1 MDENLGG
8 SFSIIET
15 IADISN
21 SNPENG
27 VEDLIGIPS
36 TNANKP
42 LTTVRFFNH
51 NDFYTVHGD
60 DASLATETVPGCNM
74 IKYMGEEPKLSYN
87 VLNKHLF
94 ERFVRELLLIKQ
106 YRVEVYIRSAPGR
119 NNDWKVEFKGSPGN
133 LTQFEDI
140 LFDNSGTSVVN
151 SSVMAVNLV
160 KNKILAIATVNT
172 TEFKFSLSE
181 FADNEFYTEL
191 EAFVAQINPK
201 ECLVPNGESPD
212 LIALRTRLCR
222 NGIMVVKI
230 KRTDFT
236 PNGIDQDLN
245 RLLYFPE
252 GQQKNCNT
260 LSETNKKDA
269 LGSLQAV
276 IKYLNLT
283 GDDSNFNQFR
293 IATQDVH
300 RYVRLDSAAIS
311 ALHLFPPPGTR
322 GRGGFKSVFEVL
334 DCCVT
339 GQGRRLL
346 EQWFRQPLRD
356 INVISDRLEIVD
368 VIVKDAEM
376 RSTLRSS
383 CLPKA
388 PDMLLLSKKLSNKK
402 ASLQD
407 CYKIYQIVDNIPGLL
422 SILRKADNK
431 CINSILV
438 NPIKDFVSDMEKY
451 QCMIEE
457 TLNMDLVDRG
467 EFLVKPSFDKDL
479 EELFEKKNK
488 VEEKIQTIFQSAA
501 RDLGVDPG
509 KTMKLECTERLGYFY
524 KLTLKDEKI
533 LRGNK
538 KYQIMEAVKAGVRF
552 TDNRLKELNSD
563 YMDICSNYE
572 QLQKNLVKEIMEVA
586 VGYSDTLRSLN
597 MCIAQVDVLS
607 AFAHAASSAP
617 TAFVKPTILP
627 EGSGVL
633 RLVRARHPCIE
644 KQDNISFI
652 PNSIDLKQGETILNI
667 VTGPN
672 MGGKSTYMRS
682 VALCVFLAHIGSFVP
697 CQEAEI
703 SLVDCILTRVGSS
716 DCEQKGLST
725 FMLEMVETGGIVRS
739 ATQNSLVI
747 IDELGRGTSTYD
759 GCSIAWSVAEYLVKE
774 VKSFSLF
781 ATHFHEI
788 TSIATKY
795 PEVQNL
801 HVSAVVTK
809 DTLTPLYQVRKGPCD
824 KSYGIHCARIARF
837 PLDVLKQAEEYQR
850 ELEFA
855 SGMKYI
861 NDYEFS
867 LKRKLIEDGDVVV
880 SDTLKKI
887 KKIDFN
893 SLSDE
898 ELLNQ
903 LQELREE
910 SLATGNLFLKG
921 LLENVV

>member
-1 MDENLGG
+1 
-8 SFSIIET
+8 
-15 IADISN
+15 
-21 SNPENG
+21 
-27 VEDLIGIPS
+27 
-36 TNANKP
+36 
-42 LTTVRFFNH
+42 
-51 NDFYTVHGD
+51 
-60 DASLATETVPGCNM
+60 M

-106 YRVEVYIRSAPGR
+106 YRVEVYVRSTPGK
-119 NNDWKVEFKGSPGN
+119 NNDWKVEYKGSPGN
-133 LTQFEDI
+133 LSQFEDV
-140 LFDNSGTSVVN
+140 LFDNTRTTVVN
-151 SSVMAVNLV
+151 SSVMGVNLV
-160 KNKILAIATVNT
+160 RNKMLAVATVNT
-172 TEFKFSLSE
+172 TDFKFSLSE

-191 EAFVAQINPK
+191 EAYVAQINPK
-201 ECLVPNGESPD
+201 ECLIPSGESPD
-212 LIALRTRLCR
+212 LIALRTRLLR
-222 NGIMVVKI
+222 NGILVIKV
-230 KRTDFT
+230 KRTDFAS
-236 PNGIDQDLN
+236 NDMDQDLN
-245 RLLYFPE
+245 RLLYFSE
-252 GQQKNCNT
+252 GQQRNCNT
-260 LSETNKKDA
+260 IPEANKKDA

-283 GDDSNFNQFR
+283 SDESNFNQFR
-293 IATQDVH
+293 ITAQDVH
-300 RYVRLDSAAIS
+300 RYVRLDGAAIS
-311 ALHLFPPPGTR
+311 ALHLFPSPGIK

-334 DCCVT
+334 DCCIT
-339 GQGRRLL
+339 GQGRRLM

-376 RSTLRSS
+376 RSTLRTS

-388 PDMLLLSKKLSNKK
+388 PDILLLSKKLSNKK
-402 ASLQD
+402 ATLQD
-407 CYKIYQIVDNIPGLL
+407 CYKIYQIVDNIPGLISVL
-422 SILRKADNK
+422 KKADNK

-438 NPIKDFVSDMEKY
+438 NPIKDFVADMEKY
-451 QCMIEE
+451 QCMLEE

-467 EFLVKPSFDKDL
+467 EFLVKPTFDKDL
-479 EELFEKKNK
+479 EKLFEKKNK
-488 VEEKIQTIFQSAA
+488 VEEKIQKTFQSAA
-501 RDLGVDPG
+501 RDLGVDSG
-509 KTMKLECTERLGYFY
+509 KTMKLECTDRLGYFY
-524 KLTLKDEKI
+524 KVSLKDEKI
-533 LRGNK
+533 LRGNR
-538 KYQIMEAVKAGVRF
+538 KYQIMEAVRAGVRF
-552 TDNRLKELNSD
+552 SDNRLKELNSD

-572 QLQKNLVKEIMEVA
+572 ELQKNLVKEIMDVA
-586 VGYSDTLRSLN
+586 VGYSDTLRNLN
-597 MCIAQVDVLS
+597 MSIAQVDVLT
-607 AFAHAASSAP
+607 AFAHAATSAP
-617 TAFVKPTILP
+617 SDFVKPKILP
-627 EGSGVL
+627 EGSGIL
-633 RLVRARHPCIE
+633 KLVKARHPCIE

-824 KSYGIHCARIARF
+824 KSYGIHCARIAKF
-837 PLDVLKQAEEYQR
+837 PSDVLKQAEEYQK
-850 ELEFA
+850 ELEFSA
-855 SGMKYI
+855 GMKYI
-861 NDYEFS
+861 NEYEFS
-867 LKRKLIEDGDVVV
+867 LKRKLIEEGDATI
-880 SDTLKKI
+880 STILKRI

-893 SLSDE
+893 SISDE
-898 ELLNQ
+898 EILHE
-903 LQELREE
+903 LQKLRED
-910 SLATGNLFLKG
+910 SLANGNLFLKG
-921 LLENVV
+921 LLENAT